1 VVPFPSLMSGSP
13 LTPVP
18 SLRDTRRAFI
28 APVLG
33 GVGRLYLWFPDLPS
47 QSKVVRYLTTQGFPY
62 QLADGNCVLVDAEW
76 ERLRDVAIP
85 LRRVLTQYESDD
97 TRVLFKSDGGDLT
110 TADFP
115 RVHSFT
121 HFSLA
126 SQTSFLHDL
135 LDGRRLTTVYQPIVL
150 ASQPSEVFALE
161 ALLRGVSRQSA
172 VLYPAYLLEVARA
185 CGMLAHV
192 DHAARAATVAAMLSG
207 EVSGRVFINISPLT
221 AHDPVEAVDSTL
233 AALRRAQI
241 PPQRIVF
248 EVTEADHALDTDTLR
263 RALESYR
270 AAGFG
275 VALDDVGAG
284 YSSLNLLHQLRP
296 DYIKLDMELI
306 RNVHADGYKALIAQ
320 KILEIARSLGVH
332 TVAEG
337 VETAEELAWVQDHGA
352 DYVQGYLIARPGEP
366 RFPAAA

>member
-1 VVPFPSLMSGSP
+1 MPTSHLPP
-13 LTPVP
+13 TP

-33 GVGRLYLWFPDLPS
+33 GVGRLYLWFPDLVS
-47 QSKVVRYLTTQGFPY
+47 QSKVIQYLTKHSFHY

-85 LRRVLTQYESDD
+85 LRRVLTQFESDD

-135 LDGRRLTTVYQPIVL
+135 LDGRRLTTVYQPIVHAAAPGEL
-150 ASQPSEVFALE
+150 FAVE

-185 CGMLAHV
+185 CGMLAHI
-192 DHAARAATVAAMLSG
+192 DHAARAATVDAMLRG
-207 EVSGRVFINISPLT
+207 EVSGRVFINISPIT
-221 AHDPVEAVDSTL
+221 AQDPVEAVDTTL
-233 AALRRAQI
+233 AALTRAQMS
-241 PPQRIVF
+241 PDRIVF
-248 EVTEADHALDTDTLR
+248 EVTEADHSLDLDMLR
-263 RALESYR
+263 RVLDSYR

-296 DYIKLDMELI
+296 DFIKLDMELI
-306 RNVHADGYKALIAQ
+306 RNVHTDGYKALIAQ
-320 KILEIARSLGVH
+320 KILEIARSLGVR

-337 VETAEELAWVQDHGA
+337 VEVADELSWVCDHGA
-352 DYVQGYLIARPGEP
+352 DFVQGYLIARPGEP